1 MSAED
6 PIPENLAD
14 AFGEMVLR
22 YDASDWTPDDPY
34 NPRVFVDRNSYDFA
48 SLCTLIEGFHD
59 PLPDD
64 LLAILSGNIHY
75 GNEDL
80 EEDLAINGS
89 YSSAA
94 RVLRLLMQRRK
105 EEFRKR
111 EEARRARK

>member
-1 MSAED
+1 MSIIPLDVQRRCERRSED

-22 YDASDWTPDDPY
+22 YDAGDWTPDDPD
-34 NPRVFVDRNSYDFA
+34 NPRISVDRNSHAFA

-64 LLAILSGNIHY
+64 LLAILSGDIHY

-94 RVLRLLMQRRK
+94 R
-105 EEFRKR
+105 
-111 EEARRARK
+111 